1 MYGAKRCTF
10 DACKQCML
18 NSARMSQ
25 TSVSSPIVPR
35 VYVFDLDGVLYR
47 GDEPVPAAAE
57 CIARLRARQDPP
69 ARLFFLTNNSMQP
82 RRVFAEK
89 LTRLGMPATEDEV
102 VTSSSATADYI
113 VQIHG
118 DDVRH
123 RKALVLGGAGIVD
136 ELSRVGL
143 IVRHVGDADF
153 SDEERFDYLVVGL
166 DRELSYTRLLRAQ
179 QAVLHGATLIAT
191 NRDGQYPV
199 ENGRV
204 TPGAGSIVAAVEAA
218 TDRKAVSIG
227 KPEPLGLETVMR
239 LAEATPAETVMIGDR
254 LDTDILC
261 GNRLQVPSVLVLTG
275 LTDGMKAANAPLDQ
289 KPGRVIKD
297 LSEL

>member
-1 MYGAKRCTF
+1 M
-10 DACKQCML
+10 
-18 NSARMSQ
+18 
-25 TSVSSPIVPR
+25 
-35 VYVFDLDGVLYR
+35 
-47 GDEPVPAAAE
+47 
-57 CIARLRARQDPP
+57 
-69 ARLFFLTNNSMQP
+69 
-82 RRVFAEK
+82 
-89 LTRLGMPATEDEV
+89 
-102 VTSSSATADYI
+102 
-113 VQIHG
+113 
-118 DDVRH
+118 
-123 RKALVLGGAGIVD
+123 D